1 MSIKHDVVKYYNG
14 VIDLNGRIKF
24 LIKGMMMLSWLSNFT
39 YVPVDVLHPCSLFQK
54 LSSGFVKR

>member
-39 YVPVDVLHPCSLFQK
+39 YVPVDVSHHV
-54 LSSGFVKR
+54 LSFKN